1 MINKPGKVK
10 IEARCALAADVDA
23 FLANGGE
30 IEKLDSFGMR
40 PKISDVSAVRFSL
53 NTEGKVNKKSEG
65 VDASIREDLLAG
77 MGVSGVARK
86 HRVSTSTVTRRKD
99 SLIARGELKL
109 REVQI

>member
-1 MINKPGKVK
+1 MNRASPEKRAEQDAIKS
-10 IEARCALAADVDA
+10 DVEK

-30 IEKLDSFGMR
+30 IEQLEGFGMKPR
-40 PKISDVSAVRFSL
+40 ISGISAVRFAL

-77 MGVSGVARK
+77 MGVSAVARK
-86 HRVSTSTVTRRKD
+86 HRVGTSTVTRRKD